1 MDISHRKQMILAEIV
16 ALHTDSGDPIGSRL
30 LQEFLHDFT
39 VSTATLRNEMAQ
51 LTTMGLL
58 EQPHTSAGR
67 VPTELGYRYF
77 LNHLMVAKPLAKEE
91 KKAILEEVG
100 KMDSDPNKAAEFAA
114 ASLADFSGLGAI
126 TTTPITTETQISYYE
141 LVKVGRFN
149 IAVLGITNIGALKTR
164 ICRTET
170 ELSEED
176 LAVIRKILNGA
187 LRFISASDVSEDIRK
202 MILMSC
208 GDRKKDYMPVLQA
221 AFELLARA
229 GEVQVF
235 RAGQGNLLRFPE
247 LADHIDEVVQL
258 FEDKPGLAKL
268 LSREGGNECY
278 VGGELGEGFENLS
291 MVISRYRVAGGGHGG
306 LAIVG
311 PVRMDYESI
320 IPRLNAYSSA
330 MSEALAAR

>member
-1 MDISHRKQMILAEIV
+1 MNKDIE
-16 ALHTDSGDPIGSRL
+16 
-30 LQEFLHDFT
+30 
-39 VSTATLRNEMAQ
+39 
-51 LTTMGLL
+51 
-58 EQPHTSAGR
+58 R
-67 VPTELGYRYF
+67 VIF
-77 LNHLMVAKPLAKEE
+77 
-91 KKAILEEVG
+91 
-100 KMDSDPNKAAEFAA
+100 
-114 ASLADFSGLGAI
+114 
-126 TTTPITTETQISYYE
+126 
-141 LVKVGRFN
+141 
-149 IAVLGITNIGALKTR
+149 
-164 ICRTET
+164 
-170 ELSEED
+170 SEED

-187 LRFISASDVSEDIRK
+187 LRFISASDVSEDIRE

-306 LAIVG
+306 LAIIG
-311 PVRMDYESI
+311 PVRMDYENI
-320 IPRLNAYSSA
+320 IPRLNAYSNA